1 MNKVEKMN
9 NKFNVEVYAITPNKT
24 GYINLDDEMDL
35 KIMIEKDGV
44 KMNLNFKEFKQ
55 LNNKV
60 SNLLKSMR
68 L

>member
-1 MNKVEKMN
+1 MN
-9 NKFNVEVYAITPNKT
+9 NKFNVGVYAITPNRT

-35 KIMIEKDGV
+35 KIMIEKDGI

-60 SNLLKSMR
+60 DNLLKSMR

>member
-1 MNKVEKMN
+1 MND
-9 NKFNVEVYAITPNKT
+9 KFNVVVYAITPNKT

-35 KIMIEKDGV
+35 KIMIEKDGI

-60 SNLLKSMR
+60 DNLLKSMR

>member
-1 MNKVEKMN
+1 MND
-9 NKFNVEVYAITPNKT
+9 KFNVVVYAITPNRT
-24 GYINLDDEMDL
+24 GYINLDDEMDM